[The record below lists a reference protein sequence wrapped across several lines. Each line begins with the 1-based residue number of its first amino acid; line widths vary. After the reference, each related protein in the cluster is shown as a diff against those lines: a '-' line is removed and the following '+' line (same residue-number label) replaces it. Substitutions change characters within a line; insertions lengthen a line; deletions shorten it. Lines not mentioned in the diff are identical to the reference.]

1 MRTIKKDKNR
11 DKKNRKYCQRNLQIT
26 MGNKIPKHSFV
37 RIKRNIKIL
46 PHDQVTLL
54 PDVNDFIYIYLLLGV
69 SDSTYKYFIV

>member
-11 DKKNRKYCQRNLQIT
+11 DKKNRKYCQRNLRIT
-26 MGNKIPKHSFV
+26 VGNKIPNDSFL
-37 RIKRNIKIL
+37 RIRRNIKIH
-46 PHDQVTLL
+46 PHDQVMLL